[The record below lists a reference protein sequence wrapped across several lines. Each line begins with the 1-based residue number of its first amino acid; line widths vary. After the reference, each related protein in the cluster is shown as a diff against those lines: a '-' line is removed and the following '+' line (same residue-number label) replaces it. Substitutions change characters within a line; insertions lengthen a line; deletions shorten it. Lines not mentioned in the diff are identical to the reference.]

1 MYSLLVGYKVER
13 RQKWSWTTNIPH
25 QRTRTDTPTPRL
37 YLKTRNVIAKV
48 SLHWQIRIFQRIS
61 SLARERE
68 GGLHKIEWNACLD
81 SLTYEQVQSQTRT
94 TAVYELQTKKRSNS
108 IMCAQ
113 RVSLLPPRAR
123 THSHIEARRVASSMY
138 MRWEI
143 LPPKHCPTTT
153 AVVLD
158 KSVNIQQP
166 SLILSPKRKDGDT
179 NGYNIYSYNW
189 LSSMTLLS
197 LHVVLKDG
205 WVFLSGGHSSPNL
218 LLLL

>member
-13 RQKWSWTTNIPH
+13 REKWSWTTNIPH
-25 QRTRTDTPTPRL
+25 QRTRADTPTPRF

-68 GGLHKIEWNACLD
+68 GG
-81 SLTYEQVQSQTRT
+81 LTYEQVQSQTRT

-123 THSHIEARRVASSMY
+123 THSHIQARRVASSMY

-143 LPPKHCPTTT
+143 LPSKHCPTTT

-166 SLILSPKRKDGDT
+166 SLILSPRRKDGDT
-179 NGYNIYSYNW
+179 NGYNIY
-189 LSSMTLLS
+189 
-197 LHVVLKDG
+197 
-205 WVFLSGGHSSPNL
+205 
-218 LLLL
+218 